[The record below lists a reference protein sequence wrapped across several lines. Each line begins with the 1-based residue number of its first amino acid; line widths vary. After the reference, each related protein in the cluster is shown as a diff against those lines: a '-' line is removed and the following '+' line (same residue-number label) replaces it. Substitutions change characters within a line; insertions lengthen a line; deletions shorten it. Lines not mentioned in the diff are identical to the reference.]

1 MLGASTRD
9 KRSDIGRQK
18 TREKINVENNN
29 YERTNM
35 SFYPTPSPTQ
45 QEVVDIT
52 TTYYTGPDFTVT
64 RNPRPYEGFGIN
76 GRHEILNVETVT
88 TITVRASN
96 GEIFTITRDQNGVYR
111 TNNRRTQVRRRR

>member
-1 MLGASTRD
+1 MLGESTRD

-64 RNPRPYEGFGIN
+64 RHPRPYEG
-76 GRHEILNVETVT
+76 
-88 TITVRASN
+88 
-96 GEIFTITRDQNGVYR
+96 
-111 TNNRRTQVRRRR
+111 

>member
-18 TREKINVENNN
+18 TREKIKVENNN

-35 SFYPTPSPTQ
+35 SFYPTASPTQ

-52 TTYYTGPDFTVT
+52 TTYFAGPDFTVT
-64 RNPRPYEGFGIN
+64 RHPRPYEGK
-76 GRHEILNVETVT
+76 L
-88 TITVRASN
+88 
-96 GEIFTITRDQNGVYR
+96 
-111 TNNRRTQVRRRR
+111 